1 MLRAAGDC
9 EGLCRESVLRFPD
22 RRLRPADREIAPDF
36 FAALRQQWVYLHDF
50 MLSYQHSYHAGGP
63 ADVHKH
69 LALVL
74 VLRQLTA
81 KPKPAAMI
89 DLYAGNGVYAL
100 TAPEAEKTGEY
111 HDGIARLWDAQ
122 GLPPALAAYLDTVR
136 RINPGV
142 LSLYPGSPE
151 IARQLLR
158 DADAIVLNELHP
170 GAFTALKRWAGHDA
184 RINIHKR
191 DGLEAMLALVPP
203 KVRRGL
209 VLIDPSFEMKTDYTE
224 IPVRLA
230 KALDKW
236 REGVFMVWYPILAD
250 ARHKPLLTGIAVLD
264 APSFA
269 AELSLAATP
278 EQGLKGTGVVVINP
292 PWKFDAEMAEAGT
305 ALAKVLGGKHAA
317 RWLRAEA

>member
-1 MLRAAGDC
+1 
-9 EGLCRESVLRFPD
+9 
-22 RRLRPADREIAPDF
+22 
-36 FAALRQQWVYLHDF
+36 

-74 VLRQLTA
+74 ALRQITA
-81 KPKPAAMI
+81 KPKPATMI

-111 HDGIARLWDAQ
+111 HDGVAKLWDMQ
-122 GLPPALAAYLDTVR
+122 PPPALAAYLDTVR
-136 RINPGV
+136 RINPGA

-158 DADAIVLNELHP
+158 EGDSIVLNELHP

-224 IPVRLA
+224 IPARLA

-236 REGVFMVWYPILAD
+236 REGVFMVWYPVLAD
-250 ARHKPLLTGIAVLD
+250 ARHKPLLTGIAAIE
-264 APSFA
+264 APSFL
-269 AELSLAATP
+269 AELNLAAAP

-292 PWKFDAEMAEAGT
+292 PWKFDTEMADAGA
-305 ALAKVLGGKHAA
+305 ALANILGGRHSV
-317 RWLRAEA
+317 RWLRPAA